1 MCFWVYISICVQM
14 NEMWGAILARHNHQ
28 HQPDNHLLFVF
39 ISRHYIAHI
48 FGMKRKTL
56 SLFQRKM
63 EIWWEKEQKNFFHIL
78 IYTFE
83 DPFQKIAFIL
93 SSLLQA
99 QSTHLKLK
107 VVRIDDKKWID
118 KCSTRDSRIES
129 ETCEKCKIKPNPHL
143 MHTIQASEMHST
155 FGASFVH
162 IYESK
167 MWDKSQ
173 ENSINA
179 RNSIHGKA
187 FMGFSPLSRI
197 FTWKF
202 TCFGFFFHFITW
214 LTTQSNLERV
224 EGTEAKMLWSRF

>member
-1 MCFWVYISICVQM
+1 MPNVTFWVEANQSTFNSSLHHCIAVEVSHFLYILIRFQGQLQIKLRQEKKPLFFKKNLMMLVCFWVYISICVQM

-39 ISRHYIAHI
+39 ISRHFIAHI

-129 ETCEKCKIKPNPHL
+129 ETCEKCKIKPNPHQSCYL
-143 MHTIQASEMHST
+143 HS
-155 FGASFVH
+155 
-162 IYESK
+162 
-167 MWDKSQ
+167 
-173 ENSINA
+173 
-179 RNSIHGKA
+179 
-187 FMGFSPLSRI
+187 
-197 FTWKF
+197 
-202 TCFGFFFHFITW
+202 
-214 LTTQSNLERV
+214 
-224 EGTEAKMLWSRF
+224 